1 MEGEIAN
8 SFFGDMFSHGIY
20 PFDLGLSST
29 FSSGSLI
36 KSSLCIANLKIL
48 HVVNMFYIAGVYLR
62 KLRWPKYHSLLL
74 LLLGRKTPKNKQ
86 TSTGHL
92 K

>member
-1 MEGEIAN
+1 
-8 SFFGDMFSHGIY
+8 MFSRGIY

-62 KLRWPKYHSLLL
+62 KLRWPQYHSLLL
-74 LLLGRKTPKNKQ
+74 LLLGRKTPKKQ
-86 TSTGHL
+86 TNINGAFEMKSL
-92 K
+92 